1 MGNTYF
7 YGKIVSMFGSNL
19 KKGKGPGNI
28 MKYLMLSEMMKGSGC
43 GNGATGGT
51 NTGNMFGGMNGL
63 IPFMLLGKNM
73 DGLFDG
79 MLDMDFDEED
89 EDDE

>member
-1 MGNTYF
+1 
-7 YGKIVSMFGSNL
+7 
-19 KKGKGPGNI
+19 
-28 MKYLMLSEMMKGSGC
+28 
-43 GNGATGGT
+43 
-51 NTGNMFGGMNGL
+51 MFGGMNGL

-73 DGLFDG
+73 YGLFDG